1 MLKPGDVV
9 VVDFPGV
16 TGIKRRPAVV
26 VSSDA
31 YHSAR
36 PDVIVGL
43 ITSQVAG
50 SIGSTDHALADWS
63 AAGLRLPSLFRSFLV
78 TVPRTA
84 VYHVAG
90 HLSDQ
95 DWLAVRAK
103 LGTAWLFDRRAT
115 RRGSLLGGSGAP
127 GTPRLTPS
135 IIGYG
140 VPRTRALASSTTPCG
155 RSVW

>member
-1 MLKPGDVV
+1 LKPGDVV
-9 VVDFPGV
+9 IVDFPGV
-16 TGIKRRPAVV
+16 MGIKRRPAVI

-36 PDVIVGL
+36 PDVIVGP

-63 AAGLRLPSLFRSFLV
+63 AAGLRLPPLFRSFLV

-90 HLSDQ
+90 HLSDL
-95 DWLAVRAK
+95 DWLAIRAK
-103 LGTAWLFDRRAT
+103 LG
-115 RRGSLLGGSGAP
+115 
-127 GTPRLTPS
+127 
-135 IIGYG
+135 I
-140 VPRTRALASSTTPCG
+140 ALAL
-155 RSVW
+155 

>member
-1 MLKPGDVV
+1 MLRPGDVV

-16 TGIKRRPAVV
+16 TGMKRRPAVV
-26 VSSDA
+26 LSSDA

-36 PDVIVGL
+36 PDVIPGL

-50 SIGSTDHALADWS
+50 SIGSNDHALADWS
-63 AAGLRLPSLFRSFLV
+63 AAGLRLPSLFRCFLV
-78 TVPRTA
+78 TVPRAA

-103 LGTAWLFDRRAT
+103 LG
-115 RRGSLLGGSGAP
+115 
-127 GTPRLTPS
+127 
-135 IIGYG
+135 I
-140 VPRTRALASSTTPCG
+140 ALAI
-155 RSVW
+155 

>member
-1 MLKPGDVV
+1 MLKPGDVF

-16 TGIKRRPAVV
+16 MGIKRRPAVV
-26 VSSDA
+26 LSSDS

-50 SIGSTDHALADWS
+50 SIGSTDHTLADWS
-63 AAGLRLPSLFRSFLV
+63 AAGLRLPSLFRSFPV

-103 LGTAWLFDRRAT
+103 LG
-115 RRGSLLGGSGAP
+115 
-127 GTPRLTPS
+127 
-135 IIGYG
+135 I
-140 VPRTRALASSTTPCG
+140 ALAL
-155 RSVW
+155 

>member
-1 MLKPGDVV
+1 
-9 VVDFPGV
+9 
-16 TGIKRRPAVV
+16 
-26 VSSDA
+26 VSSNA

-36 PDVIVGL
+36 PDIILGL

-103 LGTAWLFDRRAT
+103 LGN
-115 RRGSLLGGSGAP
+115 
-127 GTPRLTPS
+127 
-135 IIGYG
+135 
-140 VPRTRALASSTTPCG
+140 ALAIA
-155 RSVW
+155 

>member
-1 MLKPGDVV
+1 LLKPGDVV

-36 PDVIVGL
+36 SDVILGL

-50 SIGSTDHALADWS
+50 SIVSTDHALADS
-63 AAGLRLPSLFRSFLV
+63 TAAGLRLPSLFRSFLV

-103 LGTAWLFDRRAT
+103 LG
-115 RRGSLLGGSGAP
+115 
-127 GTPRLTPS
+127 
-135 IIGYG
+135 I
-140 VPRTRALASSTTPCG
+140 ALA
-155 RSVW
+155 V

>member
-1 MLKPGDVV
+1 LLKPGDVV

-16 TGIKRRPAVV
+16 MGIKRRPAVIL
-26 VSSDA
+26 SSDA

-43 ITSQVAG
+43 ITSQGAG

-63 AAGLRLPSLFRSFLV
+63 AAGLRLPSMFRTFLV

-103 LGTAWLFDRRAT
+103 LG
-115 RRGSLLGGSGAP
+115 
-127 GTPRLTPS
+127 
-135 IIGYG
+135 I
-140 VPRTRALASSTTPCG
+140 ALAL
-155 RSVW
+155 

>member
-36 PDVIVGL
+36 PDVILGL

-63 AAGLRLPSLFRSFLV
+63 AAGLRLRTISSPFATVSVRS
-78 TVPRTA
+78 
-84 VYHVAG
+84 
-90 HLSDQ
+90 
-95 DWLAVRAK
+95 
-103 LGTAWLFDRRAT
+103 
-115 RRGSLLGGSGAP
+115 RGSAHD
-127 GTPRLTPS
+127 
-135 IIGYG
+135 
-140 VPRTRALASSTTPCG
+140 RTMMMVGKLCQSR
-155 RSVW
+155 

>member
-36 PDVIVGL
+36 PDVILGL
-43 ITSQVAG
+43 ITSQVAS

-95 DWLAVRAK
+95 DWLAIRETRDRA
-103 LGTAWLFDRRAT
+103 
-115 RRGSLLGGSGAP
+115 GSLNEKERLGEARRSGVGFREHHA
-127 GTPRLTPS
+127 
-135 IIGYG
+135 
-140 VPRTRALASSTTPCG
+140 
-155 RSVW
+155 

>member
-26 VSSDA
+26 VSSDV

-43 ITSQVAG
+43 ITSQVTISLG
-50 SIGSTDHALADWS
+50 PTDHALTDWS

-78 TVPRTA
+78 TLPRTA
-84 VYHVAG
+84 VYQVAG
-90 HLSDQ
+90 HLSEQ
-95 DWLAVRAK
+95 DWLAVRARV
-103 LGTAWLFDRRAT
+103 GTAL
-115 RRGSLLGGSGAP
+115 AP
-127 GTPRLTPS
+127 
-135 IIGYG
+135 
-140 VPRTRALASSTTPCG
+140 
-155 RSVW
+155 

>member
-1 MLKPGDVV
+1 LLKPGDVV

-16 TGIKRRPAVV
+16 TGIKLRSAVV

-31 YHSAR
+31 YHAAR
-36 PDVIVGL
+36 PDVILGL

-50 SIGSTDHALADWS
+50 SIGSTDHALADWT

-90 HLSDQ
+90 RLSDA

-103 LGTAWLFDRRAT
+103 LGTAL
-115 RRGSLLGGSGAP
+115 
-127 GTPRLTPS
+127 
-135 IIGYG
+135 
-140 VPRTRALASSTTPCG
+140 AL
-155 RSVW
+155 

>member
-1 MLKPGDVV
+1 LLKPGEVV
-9 VVDFPGV
+9 IVDFPGV
-16 TGIKRRPAVV
+16 MGMKRRPAVV

-50 SIGSTDHALADWS
+50 STDRALADWS

-84 VYHVAG
+84 VYH
-90 HLSDQ
+90 DQ
-95 DWLAVRAK
+95 ASIDKFLREPRWQKRDGMIVWNLKEKFPR
-103 LGTAWLFDRRAT
+103 DDP
-115 RRGSLLGGSGAP
+115 SAP
-127 GTPRLTPS
+127 
-135 IIGYG
+135 
-140 VPRTRALASSTTPCG
+140 
-155 RSVW
+155 

>member
-1 MLKPGDVV
+1 LLKSGDVV

-16 TGIKRRPAVV
+16 MGIKRRPAVV

-43 ITSQVAG
+43 ITSQVSG

-78 TVPRTA
+78 TLPRTA
-84 VYHVAG
+84 VYLVTG

-103 LGTAWLFDRRAT
+103 LGTAL
-115 RRGSLLGGSGAP
+115 
-127 GTPRLTPS
+127 
-135 IIGYG
+135 
-140 VPRTRALASSTTPCG
+140 AL
-155 RSVW
+155 

>member
-36 PDVIVGL
+36 PDVILGL

-84 VYHVAG
+84 VYDIAG

-103 LGTAWLFDRRAT
+103 LGTALALGT
-115 RRGSLLGGSGAP
+115 TAPPHGSLLLGRAHAT
-127 GTPRLTPS
+127 GTATQAR
-135 IIGYG
+135 
-140 VPRTRALASSTTPCG
+140 R
-155 RSVW
+155 

>member
-1 MLKPGDVV
+1 LLKPGDVV

-16 TGIKRRPAVV
+16 AGIKRRPAVV
-26 VSSDA
+26 LSSDA

-36 PDVIVGL
+36 PEVIVGL

-63 AAGLRLPSLFRSFLV
+63 AAGLRLPSLFRSFVV

-84 VYHVAG
+84 VYHVTG

-95 DWLAVRAK
+95 DWLAVRAR
-103 LGTAWLFDRRAT
+103 LG
-115 RRGSLLGGSGAP
+115 
-127 GTPRLTPS
+127 
-135 IIGYG
+135 I
-140 VPRTRALASSTTPCG
+140 ALAI
-155 RSVW
+155 

>member
-1 MLKPGDVV
+1 LLKSGDVV

-16 TGIKRRPAVV
+16 TGMKRRPAVE

-36 PDVIVGL
+36 PDVILGL

-50 SIGSTDHALADWS
+50 SIGETDHALADWPL
-63 AAGLRLPSLFRSFLV
+63 AGLRLRALFRSFLV

-90 HLSDQ
+90 HLSDL
-95 DWLAVRAK
+95 DWLGGRAK
-103 LGTAWLFDRRAT
+103 LGTA
-115 RRGSLLGGSGAP
+115 
-127 GTPRLTPS
+127 
-135 IIGYG
+135 
-140 VPRTRALASSTTPCG
+140 LA
-155 RSVW
+155 V